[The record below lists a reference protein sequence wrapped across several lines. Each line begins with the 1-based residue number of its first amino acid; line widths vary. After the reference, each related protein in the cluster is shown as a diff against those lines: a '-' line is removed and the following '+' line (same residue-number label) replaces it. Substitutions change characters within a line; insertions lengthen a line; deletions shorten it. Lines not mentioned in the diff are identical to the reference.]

1 MSVSVTSILTAAGA
15 LAAVLALIWLA
26 GRLARFGG
34 IAQRTTGSRV
44 LAVQD
49 TLLLDQ
55 RRRLYLVSCERRR
68 VLLLVGGAQDVV
80 LGWLD
85 GEGPGA

>member
-1 MSVSVTSILTAAGA
+1 MFVNTATILTAAGA

-34 IAQRTTGSRV
+34 IAQRPTGNRV

-55 RRRLYLVSCERRR
+55 RRRLYLVSCEQRR
-68 VLLLVGGAQDVV
+68 VLLLVGGAQDLVI
-80 LGWLD
+80 GWLD
-85 GEGPGA
+85 GEGPGT

>member
-1 MSVSVTSILTAAGA
+1 MFGNTTSILTAAGA

-34 IAQRTTGSRV
+34 IAQRPTGNRV

-49 TLLLDQ
+49 TLPLDQ
-55 RRRLYLVSCERRR
+55 RRRLYLVSCDQRR
-68 VLLLVGGAQDVV
+68 VLLLVGGTQDVV
-80 LGWLD
+80 IGWLD
-85 GEGPGA
+85 GEGPGP

>member
-1 MSVSVTSILTAAGA
+1 MFVSTTSILTAAGA

-26 GRLARFGG
+26 GQLARFGG
-34 IAQRTTGSRV
+34 IAQRATGSRV
-44 LAVQD
+44 LVVQD

-55 RRRLYLVSCERRR
+55 RRRLYLISCEQRR

-80 LGWLD
+80 IGWLD
-85 GEGPGA
+85 GEGSGT

>member
-1 MSVSVTSILTAAGA
+1 MFVSTTSILTAAGA

-34 IAQRTTGSRV
+34 IAQRATGSRV
-44 LAVQD
+44 LVVQD

-55 RRRLYLVSCERRR
+55 RRRLYLISCEQRR

-80 LGWLD
+80 IGWLD
-85 GEGPGA
+85 GEGSGT

>member
-1 MSVSVTSILTAAGA
+1 MFVSATSILTAAGA
-15 LAAVLALIWLA
+15 LAAVLVLIWLA

-34 IAQRTTGSRV
+34 IAQRTTGNRV

-49 TLLLDQ
+49 TLPLDQ
-55 RRRLYLVSCERRR
+55 RRRLYLVSCEQRR

-80 LGWLD
+80 IGWLD
-85 GEGPGA
+85 EEGPGK